1 MSLTGGDPARQI
13 AGDRATEAEVE
24 AIREE
29 MGLNDPFLV
38 RYGNYMKGMLTGDMG
53 KSYVT
58 NKDVFRTFM
67 EKLPNTL
74 MLGGAAVLIAII
86 VSLPLGI
93 YTAIHQNT
101 WKDTAG
107 MVFALFGTSMP
118 NFWLGLMLII
128 LFSLKLH
135 WLPSGGKNGFASLI
149 LPALTVG
156 FGLAALITRTTRSSM
171 LDVIRQDY
179 MTTARA
185 KGCSEKRV
193 IFRHGLK
200 NALIPIITA
209 IGLQMSLVITG
220 SVLAETVF
228 SWPGIGRLVYDS
240 ISKRDTPMVTGS
252 IIMCSVL
259 MCIINLI
266 VDLIYAFFDPR
277 IKAQYSKKR

>member
-1 MSLTGGDPARQI
+1 MLKYIGKRLLMLLPVILVTSFLIFWAMSLTGGDPARQI

-135 WLPSGGKNGFASLI
+135 WLPSGGKNGFAITDYGFYCREMGEGEAHYLKWGDFAECSKPYIDGSLI
-149 LPALTVG
+149 KVDGTSVAYYTG
-156 FGLAALITRTTRSSM
+156 DSNTRDELCSLYRKF
-171 LDVIRQDY
+171 RKY
-179 MTTARA
+179 A
-185 KGCSEKRV
+185 KK
-193 IFRHGLK
+193 
-200 NALIPIITA
+200 
-209 IGLQMSLVITG
+209 
-220 SVLAETVF
+220 
-228 SWPGIGRLVYDS
+228 
-240 ISKRDTPMVTGS
+240 
-252 IIMCSVL
+252 
-259 MCIINLI
+259 
-266 VDLIYAFFDPR
+266 FDWV
-277 IKAQYSKKR
+277 